1 MSAIE
6 KYKRLRQA
14 AESVL
19 QNACDAEATGPEPQD
34 VVDSDDFPRDEDGEP
49 WFDDFWEL
57 MMALREIDAEYYN
70 SRRNTEEKK
79 TISPGE
85 FELNGRTIAKMF
97 TEWAL
102 AEGGTGG
109 FLAWAAWISGV
120 APPEVQVWIDY
131 KMPVGGNS
139 EFYQRFLG

>member
-1 MSAIE
+1 MRKRNEQVRLPWAI
-6 KYKRLRQA
+6 
-14 AESVL
+14 V
-19 QNACDAEATGPEPQD
+19 DAWQKSREASEATGNGMIAQLVD
-34 VVDSDDFPRDEDGEP
+34 DGVVEAFDSFMHGWFAGED
-49 WFDDFWEL
+49 
-57 MMALREIDAEYYN
+57 
-70 SRRNTEEKK
+70 S
-79 TISPGE
+79 
-85 FELNGRTIAKMF
+85 ELNGRTIAKMF